1 MRFPRF
7 TLVVVC
13 VALLAL
19 PLMAQSPNGTVNG
32 LVLDPSNQLIVG
44 AEVIAVNDVTAVQYT
59 AKTNNE
65 GVYVLPNLPPGP
77 YRIQVSKAGF
87 KTIIKP
93 DITINVQDALSI
105 NFTLPIGAVLET
117 VTITGGAPLVNSES
131 AAVSTVVDRQFAEN
145 LPMNGR
151 SFQALID
158 LTPGVV
164 VTPSTN
170 YDSGQFSVNGQ
181 RPSSNYWMVDGVS
194 GNIGISAYGVVSNGL
209 SGGLGSFSVLGG
221 TNSLASIDALQEFRI
236 QTSTY
241 APEFGRTPG
250 AQISILTRS
259 GTNQF
264 HGTAFDYL
272 RNDVLDANDWFADQ
286 AGLPKAEERQNDF
299 GGTLSGPILRSRAF
313 FFFSYE
319 GLRLRL
325 PQSLET
331 TVPDLSARQNAIP
344 AMQPYLAAFP
354 MPTPGLPDDVA
365 DGIAPFNS
373 SFSNR
378 GSLDAYSLRVDDRV
392 TAHHSLF
399 GRYNY
404 SPSKIAQRGLAAAP
418 LSDVSVAQTTT
429 QTLTVGDTW
438 TISPLSLNDL
448 RFNYSRTNANSLDKT
463 DGFGGATPL
472 TASPFPVPYNASDG
486 FFYLGIS
493 ALSNGNFFL
502 GKNIQNLQQQINV
515 VDNFSLQKGTHS
527 LKFGVD
533 YRRLSPFSNPR
544 VYDQVAIF
552 ADVPSSEVGSLVA
565 SETAARQSTT
575 LLFRNL
581 GVFAQDTW
589 RATPRLTIT
598 YGIRWDVDF
607 APTALAGPNVPAVVN
622 FNLNDLSQL
631 ALAPGGTPPFQT
643 RYGNIAPR
651 LGLAYELR
659 SQQGWQ
665 TVVRGGSGTFFDL
678 ATSEFG
684 NLIDVSYPFTASSVN
699 VGGTFPLSAGA
710 AAPPPIT
717 PASLASGTL
726 YATDPRLRL
735 PYSLQWNA
743 AIEQGLGTQQKISA
757 SYVGAGGRHLLQS
770 AYIINPN
777 PSFGAVNLVSNTASS
792 SYHALQIEFQRRLQN
807 GLQALASCSWS
818 HSIDDGSAGSTG
830 NFGNAYIPSSV
841 RNLNRGD
848 SSFDVRQ
855 AVSAG
860 VTWDVPG
867 VGLHGWGKAILN
879 GWSLENIV
887 QAHSATPV
895 DLFFSNFSFLSNGAL
910 TNVRPDVVPGMP
922 FYLGGAQYPG
932 GKAFNPAA
940 FVSPPIDPNTG
951 LPERQ
956 GDLHRNALRG
966 FGAVQWDFAVHR
978 DFPVHEAIKLQ
989 FRAEMFNV
997 LNHPNF
1003 GPPVA
1008 DLDNPQFGR
1017 AIQML
1022 SQSLSGGNLGSG
1034 GFNPLYQIGGPRS
1047 IQLALKLMF

>member
-7 TLVVVC
+7 TFVVC
-13 VALLAL
+13 FALFAIRVA
-19 PLMAQSPNGTVNG
+19 AQSPNGNING
-32 LVLDPSNQLIVG
+32 LVLDPSNQWIVG
-44 AEVIAVNDVTAVQYT
+44 AVVIAVNDVTAVQYT
-59 AKTNNE
+59 TKTNNE

-77 YRIQVSKAGF
+77 YRIQVSKVGF

-93 DITINVQDALSI
+93 DIIINIQDALSV

-117 VTITGGAPLVNSES
+117 VTITGGAPLVNAES
-131 AAVSTVVDRQFAEN
+131 ATVSTVVDRQFAEN

-164 VTPSTN
+164 VTPTTN

-209 SGGLGSFSVLGG
+209 AGGLGSFSVLGG

-272 RNDVLDANDWFADQ
+272 RNDALDANDWFADH

-299 GGTLSGPILRSRAF
+299 GGTVSGPVLRSRAF

-325 PQSLET
+325 PQSLKT
-331 TVPDLSARQNAIP
+331 TVPDLSARQNATP
-344 AMQPYLAAFP
+344 AMQPYLSAFP
-354 MPTPGLPDDVA
+354 LPTPGLPDDAA
-365 DGIAPFNS
+365 DGIAPFNT

-378 GSLDAYSLRVDDRV
+378 GLLDAYSLRLDDRL
-392 TAHHSLF
+392 TAQHSLF

-404 SPSKIAQRGLAAAP
+404 SPSEIVQRGLAAAP
-418 LSDVSVAQTTT
+418 LSDTSVARSST

-448 RFNYSRTNANSLDKT
+448 RFNYSRTNASSLDKT

-472 TASPFPVPYNASDG
+472 TVSPFPSPYSASDG

-493 ALSNGNFFL
+493 TLSNGNLFL
-502 GKNIQNLQQQINV
+502 GKNIQNLQQQINL

-533 YRRLSPFSNPR
+533 YRRLNPSSNPR

-552 ADVPSSEVGSLVA
+552 SDVPSAEAGNLAA
-565 SETAARQSTT
+565 SETAARQPTT

-589 RATPRLTIT
+589 RVSPRLTVT

-607 APTALAGPNVPAVVN
+607 APSALAGPNVPAVVN
-622 FNLNDLSQL
+622 FDLNNLSQL

-643 RYGNIAPR
+643 RHGNVAPR
-651 LGLAYELR
+651 LGLAYELH

-665 TVVRGGSGTFFDL
+665 TVVRGGFGTFFDL

-699 VGGTFPLSAGA
+699 VGGTFPLSASA
-710 AAPPPIT
+710 AAPLPIT

-726 YATDPRLRL
+726 YATDPHLRL
-735 PYSLQWNA
+735 PYSLQWNG
-743 AIEQGLGTQQKISA
+743 AIEQGLGAQQKISA
-757 SYVGAGGRHLLQS
+757 SYIGSGGRHLLQS

-807 GLQALASCSWS
+807 GLQALASYSWS

-855 AVSAG
+855 AISAG
-860 VTWDVPG
+860 VTWDLPDAK
-867 VGLHGWGKAILN
+867 LQGWGKAVLH

-887 QAHSATPV
+887 QARSATPV

-910 TNVRPDVVPGMP
+910 TNVRPDLVPGVP
-922 FYLGGAQYPG
+922 FYLGGKQYPG
-932 GKAFNPAA
+932 GKAFDPAA

-956 GDLHRNALRG
+956 GDLRRNVLRG
-966 FGAVQWDFAVHR
+966 FGAAQWDFAVHR
-978 DFPVHEAIKLQ
+978 DFPIHEALKLQ

-1008 DLDNPQFGR
+1008 DLDNPQFGQS
-1017 AIQML
+1017 IQIL